1 MSTSGPVRP
10 PAMSNA
16 EIASAFREAA
26 RLLEL
31 QGAGTFRVDAYG
43 KAAAEIEAMPGQLA
57 AIAAGGTEALEALPH
72 IGPGLASAILEML
85 GTGRWSQLERL
96 RGTSDPEAL
105 FRMLP
110 GVGPALAR
118 SIHEHLDCST
128 LEALETAAHDGRLAA
143 VPGIGPRRA
152 AAILM
157 SLSAMLN
164 RKRPA
169 SMPASAGRTHAPL
182 VDLLLDVDREYREK
196 ARSGALRLIAPRR
209 FNPEGKAWLP
219 ILHTERGPW
228 HFTVLFSNTAR
239 AHDLKKTDDW
249 VVIYHSAGGGPEGQ
263 CTVVTETSGPRRGLR
278 VVRGREWECPMLPDH
293 FL

>member
-16 EIASAFREAA
+16 EIASTFREAA

-72 IGPGLASAILEML
+72 IGRGLAAAILEML
-85 GTGRWSQLERL
+85 ETGRWSQLERL
-96 RGTSDPEAL
+96 RGAADPETL
-105 FRMLP
+105 FQLIP
-110 GVGPALAR
+110 GVGAALAR
-118 SIHEHLDCST
+118 RMHDHLDCAS
-128 LEALETAAHDGRLAA
+128 LEALEVAAHDGRLAT

-157 SLSAMLN
+157 GLASLLN
-164 RKRPA
+164 RRRPLNT
-169 SMPASAGRTHAPL
+169 PPLQRTHGYPP
-182 VDLLLDVDREYREK
+182 VTLLLDVDREYREK
-196 ARSGALRLIAPRR
+196 AKAGMLQMIAPKR
-209 FNPEGKAWLP
+209 FNPEGRAWLP
-219 ILHTERGPW
+219 ILHTERGSW
-228 HFTVLFSNTAR
+228 HFTALSSNTAR
-239 AHDLKKTDDW
+239 AHELKKTDDW

-278 VVRGREWECPMLPDH
+278 VVRGRERECPMLPDH
-293 FL
+293 SL